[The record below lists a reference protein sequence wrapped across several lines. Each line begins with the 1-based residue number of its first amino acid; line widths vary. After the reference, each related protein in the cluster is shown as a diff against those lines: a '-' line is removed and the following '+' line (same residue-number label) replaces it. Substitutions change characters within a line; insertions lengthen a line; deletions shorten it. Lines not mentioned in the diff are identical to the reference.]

1 MLVFEIETMDGKRD
15 DGSISSFFRPEE
27 GNVKDGGRDDEQEP
41 ASDPSDTWNG
51 WRGFFHTAD
60 EKRFDTVF

>member
-1 MLVFEIETMDGKRD
+1 MMDRFLR
-15 DGSISSFFRPEE
+15 FFRPEE